1 MKNKTHNHNGN
12 NLNNEKEKHRL
23 QLFWIG
29 VVDTIVEKCGE
40 FLNVKN
46 GKAKQEGG
54 FHECSLA
61 REGIS
66 FQWNC
71 FQGTQEHFWNGFPLI
86 CLFSDYLKNKK
97 TLFTWNIFSENMG
110 ALPKWLPFNF
120 LVFR

>member
-1 MKNKTHNHNGN
+1 MKNKTHNQNQN

-71 FQGTQEHFWNGFPLI
+71 FQRTQEHFLNGFPLI

-97 TLFTWNIFSENMG
+97 TLFNLN
-110 ALPKWLPFNF
+110 
-120 LVFR
+120 

>member
-1 MKNKTHNHNGN
+1 MIVLMYVSVLILWKQTSFFLFFFSSDD
-12 NLNNEKEKHRL
+12 LNNEKEKHRL

-29 VVDTIVEKCGE
+29 VVDAIVEKCGE

-66 FQWNC
+66 FQ
-71 FQGTQEHFWNGFPLI
+71 
-86 CLFSDYLKNKK
+86 
-97 TLFTWNIFSENMG
+97 
-110 ALPKWLPFNF
+110 
-120 LVFR
+120 